1 LFLFPSSLFNL
12 YNLLVN
18 PYNQFQIYMKALT
31 LALNGKVTEY
41 IAPSFKKMDSFLK
54 EWNIGISDQRELF
67 LAISNVLKENKRY
80 EGKGFSHT
88 KVKLVV
94 YINWTG
100 HGVGLQ
106 VYY

>member
-1 LFLFPSSLFNL
+1 
-12 YNLLVN
+12 
-18 PYNQFQIYMKALT
+18 MKALT

-41 IAPSFKKMDSFLK
+41 ITPSFKKMDSFLK

-67 LAISNVLKENKRY
+67 LTISNVLKENKRY

-88 KVKLVV
+88 IVKLVV
-94 YINWTG
+94 YINRTG

>member
-1 LFLFPSSLFNL
+1 
-12 YNLLVN
+12 
-18 PYNQFQIYMKALT
+18 
-31 LALNGKVTEY
+31 
-41 IAPSFKKMDSFLK
+41 
-54 EWNIGISDQRELF
+54 
-67 LAISNVLKENKRY
+67 LKENKRY

-100 HGVGLQ
+100 HSVGLQ